1 MMGQEPSMKTVG
13 FKGTVTP
20 NGRITVPAEVVKQV
34 PPGEQ
39 LRVVL
44 VWGTSEED
52 STWRAEGRRQFEAAY
67 APEDAVYEQL
77 IDDTSVR

>member
-52 STWRAEGRRQFEAAY
+52 SAW
-67 APEDAVYEQL
+67 DAVNLKLRTLPKMQS
-77 IDDTSVR
+77 TSN